1 MKPRVLL
8 VDDEKDF
15 LDIMAERLGARGMDV
30 TTTTSAEDAIEMV
43 EKNSYD
49 AVIMDLMMPAMDG
62 FKAMKL
68 LLKVRSD
75 LRIILLTGDAPQKKC
90 NEAIKLGAL
99 DVIEKPADL
108 NYLTQR
114 IKEAKTSRNI

>member
-30 TTTTSAEDAIEMV
+30 TTTTSAEEAIKMV
-43 EKNSYD
+43 EKDDYD

-68 LLKVRSD
+68 LLKIRSD
-75 LRIILLTGDAPQKKC
+75 LQVILLTGDVPQEKC
-90 NEAIKLGAL
+90 DEAIKLGAL